1 MIFYDLGL
9 QSFLLVT
16 TTIGTQIIDGEE
28 ACCLSNRRPF
38 VTAQGLAKVMHDLS
52 RTNEVVAALEP

>member
-9 QSFLLVT
+9 QSLLLVT
-16 TTIGTQIIDGEE
+16 TTIGTQIIDREE
-28 ACCLSNRRPF
+28 VCCLSNRPF

-52 RTNEVVAALEP
+52 RTNEVVAALEQ